1 MSLKAFHVAFIL
13 LSTGLCAGFAL
24 WCFREMTRT
33 DNAAYGLV
41 GGLSAAGI
49 LALAMYAVRFLKKS
63 RGVGFL

>member
-33 DNAAYGLV
+33 DNAVYGVV
-41 GGLSAAGI
+41 GGISAAGVV
-49 LALAMYAVRFLKKS
+49 ALAVYAVRFLRKS
-63 RGVGFL
+63 RSVGYL